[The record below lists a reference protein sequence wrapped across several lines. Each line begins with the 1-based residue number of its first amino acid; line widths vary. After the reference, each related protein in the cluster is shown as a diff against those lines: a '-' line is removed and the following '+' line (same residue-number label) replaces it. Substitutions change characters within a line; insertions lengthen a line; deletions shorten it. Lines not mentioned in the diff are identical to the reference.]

1 MIKRLSS
8 KKKKSPFQSFLFSDH
23 LIVHFIAKDLA
34 VSGKNFKVQGNG
46 ISVYFFSKALDV

>member
-34 VSGKNFKVQGNG
+34 VSGKNFKVQGND